1 MHRRNPLR
9 QMSGLDLACYDR
21 EYAPQPQRDS
31 ARNAHLAA
39 WPEAIEVAIGTLDR
53 LSAPVAAA
61 LASGIRGLPAGI
73 PGGVDKRVRA
83 EALAAHARL
92 VAFLDPAAAHGD
104 PAAPLG
110 TRGLPPLIRS
120 PQRTPPPLPR
130 PRH

>member
-92 VAFLDPAAAHGD
+92 VAFIDPAAAPGD
-104 PAAPLG
+104 PAAALGPGGPSALMSGPEGRPLG
-110 TRGLPPLIRS
+110 
-120 PQRTPPPLPR
+120 PR
-130 PRH
+130 R